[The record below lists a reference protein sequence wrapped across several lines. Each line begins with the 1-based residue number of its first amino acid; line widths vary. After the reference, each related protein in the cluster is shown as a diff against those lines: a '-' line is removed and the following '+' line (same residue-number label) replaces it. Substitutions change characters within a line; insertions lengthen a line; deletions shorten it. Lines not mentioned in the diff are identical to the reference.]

1 MPFSLA
7 AACRWAGLAAWV
19 ALGVEASAAVDDPWR
34 AIETLRAALAADGPL
49 TAEFRQSYV
58 PAGFT
63 TGDTEAGA
71 VALSLPDCLRW
82 DYTDPDR
89 KSFLVCGARAW
100 SWIEGE
106 PRGQRF
112 TIEADRE
119 TGLDLLLLPAA
130 ELAARYRAS
139 AQRAADQALEIV
151 LEPLAADGPIA
162 VANLTLAHDGRRIE
176 ALDWRDREGSV
187 TSFRFSHWRALA
199 DGDRF
204 APPLA
209 IEWSDPGDAAGV
221 R

>member
-1 MPFSLA
+1 MARRDAPPRIA
-7 AACRWAGLAAWV
+7 AALAAWL
-19 ALGVEASAAVDDPWR
+19 ALGGTGVAEDDPWR
-34 AIETLRAALAADGPL
+34 AVEALRAALAADGPL
-49 TAEFRQSYV
+49 EADFSQSFV

-63 TGDTEAGA
+63 AGDTEAGA

-82 DYTDPDR
+82 DYTEPDR

-100 SWIEGE
+100 SWVEGE

-119 TGLDLLLLPAA
+119 TGLDLLLLPASD
-130 ELAARYRAS
+130 LAARYRAITHRL
-139 AQRAADQALEIV
+139 AGGELEIV
-151 LEPLAADGPIA
+151 LEPLARDGA
-162 VANLTLAHDGRRIE
+162 LVVANLTLGRDGRRIE
-176 ALDWRDREGSV
+176 SLDWRDREGSV
-187 TSFRFSHWRALA
+187 TSFRFARWRSLV

-209 IEWSDPGDAAGV
+209 IEWVDPGDAEGV